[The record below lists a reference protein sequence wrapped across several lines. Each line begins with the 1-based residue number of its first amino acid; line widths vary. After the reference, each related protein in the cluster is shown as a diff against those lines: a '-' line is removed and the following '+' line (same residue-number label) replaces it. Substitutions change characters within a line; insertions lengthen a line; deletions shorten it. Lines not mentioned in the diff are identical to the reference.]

1 MAIYHC
7 SVKNISRSSG
17 KSAVAS
23 ASYRS
28 GEKLYDEEQG
38 KTFSYVKNEVVYSE
52 IFLCKNAPREYQDRE
67 NLWNAVEQI
76 EKQSNARLAREWEVA
91 IPNELTL
98 EQSKELIKGYAQ
110 SLADEGMC
118 VDANIHWKDGNH
130 HAHIMGTVRA
140 INEKGEWSAKT
151 RKVYDLDEKGQK
163 IPQID
168 KKTGLQKVDKQN
180 RKQWKSHKE
189 DFTDWNKQEKVEEWR
204 ERWADHCNRSLEKAQ
219 SLERV
224 DHRSFERQEIERIPT
239 IHEGY
244 VARQMEQNGQTA
256 ERCEINR
263 DIYAANTIIQSLNQ
277 RIGQLKEKARE
288 ILNGAIIKLRGN
300 IGSFRDSRADTS
312 RERVDET
319 RSRARQR
326 VNQFTYEPTGQS
338 QLGADEIQNVTY
350 KVGERERE
358 TAYRTQS
365 FERREQE
372 ITRYDSSLSETDRRI
387 NKLNNGVEHAREKI
401 AREEALNERLQRLRT
416 ARTADESARG
426 NADGNRTV
434 QADHSRPAGG
444 SVAERLASL
453 RSSRASG
460 ELQKGTGKNTVR
472 VNEHEKEVFTR
483 SVELGKTQQPAG
495 TGETI
500 GELLASARTGIDS
513 ATAKEKDS
521 GASRADREAE
531 RERLNRERERQAK
544 EAEQRLAKE
553 RAERKARSHDR
564 GISR

>member
-38 KTFSYVKNEVVYSE
+38 KTFSYVKNEVAYSE
-52 IFLCKNAPREYQDRE
+52 IFLCENAPREYQDRE
-67 NLWNAVEQI
+67 TLWNAVEQI

-130 HAHIMGTVRA
+130 HAHIMGTTRPIKENGA
-140 INEKGEWSAKT
+140 WGQKEKKA
-151 RKVYDLDEKGQK
+151 YALDEQGQK
-163 IPQID
+163 IPLID
-168 KKTGLQKVDKQN
+168 EKTGQQKVRV
-180 RKQWKSHKE
+180 RKGKGEEKLWQRVTVE
-189 DFTDWNKQEKVEEWR
+189 ANDWNKQEKVEEWR

-263 DIYAANTIIQSLNQ
+263 DIHAANMELQNLEAQQNMFTRLLQ
-277 RIGQLKEKARE
+277 QLKEKV
-288 ILNGAIIKLRGN
+288 K
-300 IGSFRDSRADTS
+300 
-312 RERVDET
+312 
-319 RSRARQR
+319 
-326 VNQFTYEPTGQS
+326 
-338 QLGADEIQNVTY
+338 
-350 KVGERERE
+350 
-358 TAYRTQS
+358 
-365 FERREQE
+365 
-372 ITRYDSSLSETDRRI
+372 
-387 NKLNNGVEHAREKI
+387 
-401 AREEALNERLQRLRT
+401 EALNERLQRLRT
-416 ARTADESARG
+416 ARGTDEPVGR
-426 NADGNRTV
+426 NADGNRPV
-434 QADHSRPAGG
+434 QADHSRATGG

-460 ELQKGTGKNTVR
+460 ELQQGTPKNTVR
-472 VNEHEKEVFTR
+472 VDQHEKEVFTR
-483 SVELGKTQQPAG
+483 SVELGKAQSADR
-495 TGETI
+495 TGDTV
-500 GELLASARTGIDS
+500 GELLESARAGING
-513 ATAKEKDS
+513 ATAKEQDS

-544 EAEQRLAKE
+544 ETEQRLARE

>member
-7 SVKNISRSSG
+7 SVKNISRSGG

-23 ASYRS
+23 ASYRA
-28 GEKLYDEEQG
+28 GEKLEDRETGLTHDYTR
-38 KTFSYVKNEVVYSE
+38 KTEVVYSE
-52 IFLCKNAPREYQDRE
+52 IILCENAPREYQDRE
-67 NLWNAVEQI
+67 TLWNAVEKV

-91 IPNELTL
+91 LPNELTL
-98 EQSKELIKGYAQ
+98 EQGKELVRGYAQ

-130 HAHIMGTVRA
+130 HAHIMGTTRP
-140 INEKGEWSAKT
+140 IKENGEWGQKEKKAYK
-151 RKVYDLDEKGQK
+151 LDENGQK

-168 KKTGLQKVDKQN
+168 PKTGEQKVRV
-180 RKQWKSHKE
+180 RKGKGEEKLWE
-189 DFTDWNKQEKVEEWR
+189 RETVEANDWNKSEKVEEWR
-204 ERWADHCNRSLEKAQ
+204 ERWAEHCNRYLEKEQ
-219 SLERV
+219 QI
-224 DHRSFERQEIERIPT
+224 DHRSFERQGIEQIPT

-244 VARQMEQNGQTA
+244 VARQMEEKGQTA

-263 DIYAANTIIQSLNQ
+263 DINAANIQLSALEHQQNLFT
-277 RIGQLKEKARE
+277 RLLEQLKEK
-288 ILNGAIIKLRGN
+288 
-300 IGSFRDSRADTS
+300 
-312 RERVDET
+312 
-319 RSRARQR
+319 
-326 VNQFTYEPTGQS
+326 VNEA
-338 QLGADEIQNVTY
+338 LKKAKEV
-350 KVGERERE
+350 
-358 TAYRTQS
+358 
-365 FERREQE
+365 
-372 ITRYDSSLSETDRRI
+372 
-387 NKLNNGVEHAREKI
+387 
-401 AREEALNERLQRLRT
+401 ALNERLQRLRT

-434 QADHSRPAGG
+434 QADNSRPAGG

-460 ELQKGTGKNTVR
+460 ELQQGTGKNTVR

-500 GELLASARTGIDS
+500 GELLTSARTGIDS

-553 RAERKARSHDR
+553 RAERKERSYDR
-564 GISR
+564 GFSR

>member
-7 SVKNISRSSG
+7 SVKNISRSGG

-23 ASYRS
+23 ASYRA
-28 GEKLYDEEQG
+28 GEKLEDRETGLTHDYTN
-38 KTFSYVKNEVVYSE
+38 KSEVAYSE
-52 IFLCKNAPREYQDRE
+52 IFLCENAPSEYQDRE
-67 NLWNAVEQI
+67 NLWNAVEEV

-91 IPNELTL
+91 LPNELTL
-98 EQSKELIKGYAQ
+98 EQGKELVRGYAQ

-130 HAHIMGTVRA
+130 HAHIMGTTRP
-140 INEKGEWSAKT
+140 IKENGEWGQKEKKAYK
-151 RKVYDLDEKGQK
+151 LDENGQK

-168 KKTGLQKVDKQN
+168 PKTGEQKIGARG
-180 RKQWKSHKE
+180 RKMWQRE
-189 DFTDWNKQEKVEEWR
+189 TVEANDWNRSEKVEEWR
-204 ERWADHCNRSLEKAQ
+204 ERWADHCNKALEQAQ

-224 DHRSFERQEIERIPT
+224 DHRSFERQGIERIPT

-244 VARQMEQNGQTA
+244 VARDMEQKGQTA

-263 DIYAANTIIQSLNQ
+263 DINAANIQLSALEHQQSLFT
-277 RIGQLKEKARE
+277 RLLEQLK
-288 ILNGAIIKLRGN
+288 
-300 IGSFRDSRADTS
+300 D
-312 RERVDET
+312 
-319 RSRARQR
+319 
-326 VNQFTYEPTGQS
+326 
-338 QLGADEIQNVTY
+338 
-350 KVGERERE
+350 KV
-358 TAYRTQS
+358 
-365 FERREQE
+365 
-372 ITRYDSSLSETDRRI
+372 
-387 NKLNNGVEHAREKI
+387 K
-401 AREEALNERLQRLRT
+401 EALNERLQRLRT

-426 NADGNRTV
+426 NADGNRT
-434 QADHSRPAGG
+434 AAGG

-460 ELQKGTGKNTVR
+460 ELQQGTGKNTVR
-472 VNEHEKEVFTR
+472 VDEHEKEVFTR
-483 SVELGKTQQPAG
+483 SIELGKTQQPAG
-495 TGETI
+495 KGETI
-500 GELLASARTGIDS
+500 SELLASARTGIDS

-564 GISR
+564 GLRR